1 MPYWKRY
8 SHKSWILIFALL
20 LLTGAHSFAAAQPAT
35 SSAEELSKSIDEMMM
50 QAYKPNEPGASIIV
64 VKDGK
69 VIHRKGYGMANME
82 LGVPV
87 EPDMVFRLGSITKQ
101 FTAVA
106 ILMLVEQGKVALDD
120 DLTKFLPD
128 YPTKGQKIT
137 VTHLLTHTSGIKP
150 YTSLPEWLAMWRK
163 DVPLNEL
170 IAIFK
175 DKPMDFAPGE
185 RYAYNNS
192 AYVLLGAVIEKASGL
207 SYADFVEKNIFA
219 PLGMKHSFYD
229 NTARVFARRVS
240 GYSKPKDEWLNAAYL
255 SMTQPHAA
263 GSLASSVDDLALW
276 DAALYTDKLVKQE
289 TLKQA
294 WTSAKLNS
302 GKLTGYGFGWS
313 LNSYEGHPT
322 IEHGGGINGFSTY
335 GVRLPDDRVYVAVLT
350 NKDTGGPGP
359 GRIAFRIAAL
369 ASGKP
374 FRDPAAIKLAPEAL
388 EKFTG
393 VYQLAANEEAII
405 RRDGEKLFLTLPGGG
420 KTEITPSSET
430 AFFVKDS
437 RNRLTFTRNTAG
449 EVTGF
454 TASGGGPVQEAT
466 KTNKPL
472 PAEKQAVTVD
482 PAVLDNYVGEYEVGP
497 NLVIAITREG
507 NRLFAQV
514 IGQQKIELHADSQ
527 TKFFVKEAP
536 IQIEFVVDS
545 PGKANNLTLYQGGQ
559 QIKAKRIK

>member
-1 MPYWKRY
+1 LNRY
-8 SHKSWILIFALL
+8 SKRFGILVFALV
-20 LLTGAHSFAAAQPAT
+20 LLTVPHSFTAAQPAT
-35 SSAEELSKSIDEMMM
+35 SPNANLGQSIDEILT
-50 QAYKPNEPGASIIV
+50 QAYKPNEPGAAVIV

-69 VIHRKGYGMANME
+69 VVFRKGYGMANLE

-87 EPDMVFRLGSITKQ
+87 QPDMVFRLGSITKQ

-106 ILMLVEQGKVALDD
+106 ILMLVEQGKLSLDD

-137 VTHLLTHTSGIKP
+137 ITHLLTHTSGVKP

-163 DVPLNEL
+163 DMPLNEL
-170 IAIFK
+170 IALFK

-192 AYVLLGAVIEKASGL
+192 AYVLLGAIIEKASGQ

-219 PLGMKHSFYD
+219 PLGMTHSFYD
-229 NTARVFARRVS
+229 NTARVFPRRVN

-289 TLKQA
+289 TLKRA

-302 GKLTGYGFGWS
+302 GRLTGYGFGWS

-322 IEHGGGINGFSTY
+322 IEHGGGINGFSTHA
-335 GVRLPDDRVYVAVLT
+335 VRMPDDRVYVAVLT

-359 GRIAFRIAAL
+359 GRITFRIAAL

-374 FRDPAAIKLAPEAL
+374 FRDPTEITLTPEAL
-388 EKFTG
+388 DKYVG
-393 VYQLAANEEAII
+393 VYQFTDKAEASI
-405 RRDGEKLFLTLPGGG
+405 RREGDKLFITLPGGG

-430 AFFVKDS
+430 AFFVKES
-437 RNRLTFTRNTAG
+437 RNRLTFARNAAG
-449 EVTGF
+449 AVTGF
-454 TASGGGPVQEAT
+454 TASGSGPIQEAA
-466 KTNKPL
+466 KIDKPL

-482 PAVLDNYVGEYEVGP
+482 AAVLDSYVGEYQVGP
-497 NLVIAITREG
+497 NLMITITKEG
-507 NRLFAQV
+507 NKLFAQV
-514 IGQQKIELHADSQ
+514 IGQPRIELHPEST

-536 IQIEFVVDS
+536 IQIEFVTDAS
-545 PGKANNLTLYQGGQ
+545 GKASGLTLYQGGQ
-559 QIKAKRIK
+559 QIQAKRIK

>member
-1 MPYWKRY
+1 MHCWNQSKLV
-8 SHKSWILIFALL
+8 STFVLGLILIL
-20 LLTGAHSFAAAQPAT
+20 GVVSEVSGQPA
-35 SSAEELSKSIDEMMM
+35 ADLSKSIDEILT
-50 QAYKPNEPGASIIV
+50 QTYKPNEPGAAVIV

-69 VIHRKGYGMANME
+69 VVFRKGYGMANLE

-106 ILMLVEQGKVALDD
+106 ILMLVEQGKISLDD

-170 IAIFK
+170 IAVFK

-192 AYVLLGAVIEKASGL
+192 AYVLLGAIIEKTSGQ

-219 PLGMKHSFYD
+219 PLGMTHSFYD
-229 NTARVFARRVS
+229 DTARVFPRRVS
-240 GYSKPKDEWLNAAYL
+240 GYSKPKDTWLNAAYL
-255 SMTQPHAA
+255 SMSQPHAA
-263 GSLASSVDDLALW
+263 GSLASSVDDMALW
-276 DAALYTDKLVKQE
+276 DAALYTEKLLKQE
-289 TLKQA
+289 TLKRA

-302 GKLTGYGFGWS
+302 GRLTGYGFGWS
-313 LNSYEGHPT
+313 LNSYEGHAT
-322 IEHGGGINGFSTY
+322 IEHSGGINGFSTY
-335 GVRLPDDRVYVAVLT
+335 AVRMPDDRVYVAVLT

-359 GRIAFRIAAL
+359 GRVAFRIAAL

-374 FRDPAAIKLAPEAL
+374 FVDPAAITLAPNIL
-388 EKFTG
+388 EKYTG
-393 VYQLAANEEAII
+393 VYQFTEKEKAII
-405 RRDGEKLFLTLPGGG
+405 RREGDKLFITFPGGG

-430 AFFVKDS
+430 DFFVKES
-437 RNRLTFTRNTAG
+437 RSRLKFARNTG
-449 EVTGF
+449 GVVTGF
-454 TASGGGPVQEAT
+454 TASGAGPVQEAT
-466 KTNKPL
+466 KTDEPL

-482 PAVLDNYVGEYEVGP
+482 SAVLDNYVGEYQVGT
-497 NLVIAITREG
+497 NLIITITKEG
-507 NRLFAQV
+507 NNLFAQV
-514 IGQQKIELHADSQ
+514 IGQPKIQVHPDSP

-536 IQIEFVVDS
+536 IQIEFVTDAS
-545 PGKANNLTLYQGGQ
+545 SKTSGLTLYQGGQ
-559 QIKAKRIK
+559 QIQAKRIK

>member
-1 MPYWKRY
+1 MYRWKQPNRVLTLIPGL
-8 SHKSWILIFALL
+8 ILVMGLASQI
-20 LLTGAHSFAAAQPAT
+20 SAQPA
-35 SSAEELSKSIDEMMM
+35 ADLSKSIDEILT
-50 QAYKPNEPGASIIV
+50 QTYKPNEPGAAVIV

-69 VIHRKGYGMANME
+69 VVFRKGYGMANLE

-106 ILMLVEQGKVALDD
+106 ILMLVEQGKLSLDD

-128 YPTKGQKIT
+128 YPTNGQKIT
-137 VTHLLTHTSGIKP
+137 ITHLLTHTSGIKP

-170 IAIFK
+170 IALFK
-175 DKPMDFAPGE
+175 DRPMDFAPGE

-192 AYVLLGAVIEKASGL
+192 AYVLLGAVIEKVSGQ
-207 SYADFVEKNIFA
+207 SYGDFVEKNIFA
-219 PLGMKHSFYD
+219 PLGMTHSFYD
-229 NTARVFARRVS
+229 NTARVFPRRVN

-263 GSLASSVDDLALW
+263 GALASSVDDMALW

-289 TLKQA
+289 TLKRA

-322 IEHGGGINGFSTY
+322 IEHGGGINGFSTHA
-335 GVRLPDDRVYVAVLT
+335 VRMPDDRVYVAVLT

-359 GRIAFRIAAL
+359 GRVTFRIAAL

-374 FRDPAAIKLAPEAL
+374 FRDPTAITLTPEAL
-388 EKFTG
+388 DKYVG
-393 VYQLAANEEAII
+393 VYQFTDKAEATI
-405 RRDGEKLFLTLPGGG
+405 RREGDKLFITLPGGG
-420 KTEITPSSET
+420 RTEITPSSET
-430 AFFVKDS
+430 AFFVKES
-437 RNRLTFTRNTAG
+437 RNRLTFARNAAG
-449 EVTGF
+449 AVTGF
-454 TASGGGPVQEAT
+454 TASGSGPVQEAT
-466 KTNKPL
+466 KIDKPL

-482 PAVLDNYVGEYEVGP
+482 PAVLDNYAGEYQVGP
-497 NLVIAITREG
+497 NLMITITKEG
-507 NRLFAQV
+507 NKLFAQV
-514 IGQQKIELHADSQ
+514 IGQPKIELHPEST

-536 IQIEFVVDS
+536 IQIEFATDAS
-545 PGKANNLTLYQGGQ
+545 GKASGLSLYQGGQ
-559 QIKAKRIK
+559 QIQAKRIK